1 MSLEKLPKNE
11 LMRLMKF
18 VCSFAWSDHEV
29 KTQEREYVARLM
41 KRLNFSKE
49 DAKKVEGWLKM
60 PPPLEEIDP
69 TDIPKQH
76 KQLFLDAIRAVIGSD
91 GEVSLEEREDLELF
105 TQLIED

>member
-1 MSLEKLPKNE
+1 MLEKLPPNE

-29 KTQEREYVARLM
+29 KPQERDFVARLI
-41 KRLNFSKE
+41 
-49 DAKKVEGWLKM
+49 KKLKITPENAQRVEGWLKV
-60 PPPLEEIDP
+60 PPPIEEIDP
-69 TDIPKQH
+69 TEIPKQH
-76 KQLFLDAIRAVIGSD
+76 RQLFIDAIRALIGSD

>member
-1 MSLEKLPKNE
+1 MLEKLPSNE

-29 KTQEREYVARLM
+29 KQQERDFVARLI
-41 KRLNFSKE
+41 KKLNIGAD
-49 DAKKVEGWLKM
+49 DAKRVEGWLKM
-60 PPPLEEIDP
+60 PPPIEEIDP
-69 TDIPKQH
+69 TEIPRQH
-76 KQLFLDAIRAVIGSD
+76 KQLFLDAIRALIGSD

>member
-1 MSLEKLPKNE
+1 MLEKLPPHE

-29 KTQEREYVARLM
+29 KQQERDFVARFT
-41 KRLNFSKE
+41 KKLNLKEE
-49 DAKKVEGWLKM
+49 DAKRVEDWLNV
-60 PPPLEEIDP
+60 PPPVEEIDP
-69 TDIPKQH
+69 TEIPRQH
-76 KQLFLDAIRAVIGSD
+76 KQLFLDAIRALIGSD